1 MREVKIRDI
10 ANVYSGNSA
19 PQNKNDFSL
28 EGIPFIRASSLDF
41 LEKGGDLDNC
51 EKISLQDA
59 KRLKLK
65 LFPAN
70 SIVFAKSG
78 MSAKMGRIYL
88 LERNAY
94 VVSHLAVI
102 VPKKGQN
109 ISSLFL
115 KYYFKKFSPVS
126 LIRDSAY
133 PSIRLSD
140 IENWIIRIP
149 AFVEQLEI
157 ATILLK
163 TENLVNQRKQSIETL
178 EALIKSVFLEMFGD
192 PYLNVK
198 KWKLVRMSAVIDSIV
213 SGWSANGEQRQ
224 KNIDE
229 LGVLKV
235 SAVTSGFF
243 RPEEYKAINR
253 TQIDRPLIHPQ
264 KNDILFS
271 RANTRE
277 LVGAI
282 CIVNEDH
289 EDLFLPDKLWKINL
303 NLSQVQPYYFK
314 YTLSNPGFRKSVAR
328 KATGTSGSMVNI
340 SQAKFQNHLFPNP
353 PITLQRQFNRVA
365 EFASQ
370 QEKQLKDSL
379 NRLETLFQSLLQ
391 KAFRGELILNNS
403 EYSFQK
409 AVTDL
414 NWFEEQLQTMQP
426 YGFSSEIIKVL
437 AEIRDKEEIETI
449 DDLSEALK
457 ENHFPEINEIVD
469 LKELLYSFEAT
480 LLCEVDD
487 QEQIQ
492 QLISHPALQ
501 HTNIDLAFNKLLE
514 ERKLER
520 EKVNQEIIKENDRTL
535 RFMNRTL
542 FQQMSFGDEQV
553 NLAHF
558 IHESFQDK
566 EFTVSGI
573 MERLRAKQALQ
584 GKKASEIKND
594 VFALIQKFIKTEF
607 VDLPFTFQELY
618 RRLREKLFCPSFDLL
633 HEFVVIELD
642 RKPGLLQMYYPGDM
656 ANQFPKHFQ
665 HLQNERASNKLYLI
679 ATYGNSQD

>member
-1 MREVKIRDI
+1 MISKKFSTLFQFEPKSNIKAGAGLDKGKYPFYTSSTILTKKIDV
-10 ANVYSGNSA
+10 AQY
-19 PQNKNDFSL
+19 
-28 EGIPFIRASSLDF
+28 
-41 LEKGGDLDNC
+41 KG
-51 EKISLQDA
+51 
-59 KRLKLK
+59 
-65 LFPAN
+65 N
-70 SIVFAKSG
+70 SIVIGTGGQPSVHYASIPFSTSTHCVVVTPKT
-78 MSAKMGRIYL
+78 KEINPR
-88 LERNAY
+88 Y
-94 VVSHLAVI
+94 VYYFLKNNMHILQ
-102 VPKKGQN
+102 KGFRGAGLKN
-109 ISSLFL
+109 ISKSYLDQIEIPVISL
-115 KYYFKKFSPVS
+115 
-126 LIRDSAY
+126 
-133 PSIRLSD
+133 
-140 IENWIIRIP
+140 EEQNRI
-149 AFVEQLEI
+149 VWVLD
-157 ATILLK
+157 K
-163 TENLVNQRKQSIETL
+163 TEKLICQRKQSIEAL
-178 EALIKSVFLEMFGD
+178 EALIKSFFLEMFGD
-192 PYLNVK
+192 PVLNPQEYPIISLSQLG
-198 KWKLVRMSAVIDSIV
+198 KWQSGGTPLRSKEYYYDGNIPWYSSGELNDVYIFQSKENINSRAIRETSAKLVKAGSLLLGMYDTAALKSSITRVDASCNQAIAFSLLSENKCNSLYVYMAIQLGKRMHLSRRRGVR
-213 SGWSANGEQRQ
+213 QR
-224 KNIDE
+224 
-229 LGVLKV
+229 
-235 SAVTSGFF
+235 
-243 RPEEYKAINR
+243 
-253 TQIDRPLIHPQ
+253 
-264 KNDILFS
+264 
-271 RANTRE
+271 
-277 LVGAI
+277 
-282 CIVNEDH
+282 
-289 EDLFLPDKLWKINL
+289 NL
-303 NLSQVQPYYFK
+303 NLNMIKGIKIPLPPVKDQNRYALIFEK
-314 YTLSNPGFRKSVAR
+314 TLDEIDK
-328 KATGTSGSMVNI
+328 
-340 SQAKFQNHLFPNP
+340 
-353 PITLQRQFNRVA
+353 
-365 EFASQ
+365 
-370 QEKQLKDSL
+370 LKDSL

-391 KAFRGELILNNS
+391 KAFRGELVLNNS

-409 AVTDL
+409 AITDL

-426 YGFSSEIIKVL
+426 HSFSSEIIKVL

-457 ENHFPEINEIVD
+457 ENHLPGIDEIVD
-469 LKELLYSFEAT
+469 LKELLYSFGVT

-487 QEQIQ
+487 QEQVQ

-542 FQQMSFGDEQV
+542 FQEMSFRDEQV

-642 RKPGLLQMYYPGDM
+642 RKPGLLQMFYPGDM

-665 HLQNERASNKLYLI
+665 HLQNEKASNKLYLI

>member
-1 MREVKIRDI
+1 M
-10 ANVYSGNSA
+10 
-19 PQNKNDFSL
+19 
-28 EGIPFIRASSLDF
+28 
-41 LEKGGDLDNC
+41 
-51 EKISLQDA
+51 IS
-59 KRLKLK
+59 
-65 LFPAN
+65 
-70 SIVFAKSG
+70 
-78 MSAKMGRIYL
+78 
-88 LERNAY
+88 
-94 VVSHLAVI
+94 
-102 VPKKGQN
+102 
-109 ISSLFL
+109 
-115 KYYFKKFSPVS
+115 KKFSALFQFEPKSNIKAGAGRDKGKFPFYTSSSNQTKRVDEAQYRGNSIIFGTGGQPSVHYASTPFSTSTDCFVVIPKTKEINPQYVYYFFKGNMHILQKGFRGAGLKHISKGYIDKIDIPVIS
-126 LIRDSAY
+126 L
-133 PSIRLSD
+133 
-140 IENWIIRIP
+140 
-149 AFVEQLEI
+149 EQQNEI
-157 ATILLK
+157 VWVLDK
-163 TENLVNQRKQSIETL
+163 TEKLICQRKQSIETL
-178 EALIKSVFLEMFGD
+178 EALIKSVFLKMFGD
-192 PYLNVK
+192 PILNPQK
-198 KWKLVRMSAVIDSIV
+198 YPIISLSQLGKWQSGGTPLRSEEHYYDGNIPWYSSGELNDVHISQSKENINSQAIKETSAKLVKAGSLLLGMYDTAALKSSITLVDASCNQAIAFSLLSENKCNSLYVYMAIQLGKRMHLSRRRGVR
-213 SGWSANGEQRQ
+213 QR
-224 KNIDE
+224 
-229 LGVLKV
+229 
-235 SAVTSGFF
+235 
-243 RPEEYKAINR
+243 
-253 TQIDRPLIHPQ
+253 
-264 KNDILFS
+264 
-271 RANTRE
+271 
-277 LVGAI
+277 
-282 CIVNEDH
+282 
-289 EDLFLPDKLWKINL
+289 NL
-303 NLSQVQPYYFK
+303 NLNMIKGIKIPLPPVKDQNRYALIFEK
-314 YTLSNPGFRKSVAR
+314 TLDEIDK
-328 KATGTSGSMVNI
+328 
-340 SQAKFQNHLFPNP
+340 
-353 PITLQRQFNRVA
+353 
-365 EFASQ
+365 
-370 QEKQLKDSL
+370 LKDSL
-379 NRLETLFQSLLQ
+379 DRLETLFQSLLQ
-391 KAFRGELILNNS
+391 KAFRGELVLNNS

-409 AVTDL
+409 AIADL
-414 NWFEEQLQTMQP
+414 NWFEQQLQAMQH

-469 LKELLYSFEAT
+469 LKELLYSFGVT

-665 HLQNERASNKLYLI
+665 HLQNEKAANKLYLI
-679 ATYGNSQD
+679 ATYGNSQN

>member
-157 ATILLK
+157 ANILLK

-178 EALIKSVFLEMFGD
+178 EALVKSVFLEMFGD
-192 PYLNVK
+192 PKLNDKYWPRKKIGKIIDSTQYGVGRKSNDEAVGMPMLRMNNITYAGNIDLKDIKWIELSEEEREKYNLKKRDLLFNRTNSPELVGKTAVWEFDEAFTFAGYLVRIRFKESEINPYFVSAYLNSKYGKQLLYFKAKPSNNMSNISPSLLERLEIVIPPIELQNK
-198 KWKLVRMSAVIDSIV
+198 YELVV
-213 SGWSANGEQRQ
+213 
-224 KNIDE
+224 
-229 LGVLKV
+229 
-235 SAVTSGFF
+235 
-243 RPEEYKAINR
+243 KAINQR
-253 TQIDRPLIHPQ
+253 KEEI
-264 KNDILFS
+264 
-271 RANTRE
+271 
-277 LVGAI
+277 
-282 CIVNEDH
+282 
-289 EDLFLPDKLWKINL
+289 
-303 NLSQVQPYYFK
+303 
-314 YTLSNPGFRKSVAR
+314 RKSLV
-328 KATGTSGSMVNI
+328 I
-340 SQAKFQNHLFPNP
+340 
-353 PITLQRQFNRVA
+353 
-365 EFASQ
+365 
-370 QEKQLKDSL
+370 
-379 NRLETLFQSLLQ
+379 LETLFQSLLQ

-469 LKELLYSFEAT
+469 LKELLYSFGVT

-487 QEQIQ
+487 QKQIQ

-501 HTNIDLAFNKLLE
+501 HTNIDLAFNKLLK

-542 FQQMSFGDEQV
+542 FQEMLFGDEQV

-584 GKKASEIKND
+584 GKKASEVKND

-665 HLQNERASNKLYLI
+665 HLQNEKASNKLYLI

>member
-1 MREVKIRDI
+1 MISKKFSTLFQFEPKSNIKAGAGLDKGKYPFYTSSTILTKKIDV
-10 ANVYSGNSA
+10 AQY
-19 PQNKNDFSL
+19 
-28 EGIPFIRASSLDF
+28 
-41 LEKGGDLDNC
+41 KG
-51 EKISLQDA
+51 
-59 KRLKLK
+59 
-65 LFPAN
+65 N
-70 SIVFAKSG
+70 SIVIGTGGQPSVHYASIPFSTSTHCVVVTPKT
-78 MSAKMGRIYL
+78 KEINPR
-88 LERNAY
+88 Y
-94 VVSHLAVI
+94 VYYFLKNNMHILQ
-102 VPKKGQN
+102 KGFRGAGLKN
-109 ISSLFL
+109 ISKSYLDQIEIPVISL
-115 KYYFKKFSPVS
+115 
-126 LIRDSAY
+126 
-133 PSIRLSD
+133 
-140 IENWIIRIP
+140 EEQNRI
-149 AFVEQLEI
+149 VWVLD
-157 ATILLK
+157 K
-163 TENLVNQRKQSIETL
+163 TEKLICQRKQSIEAL

-192 PYLNVK
+192 PVLNPQEYPIISLSQLG
-198 KWKLVRMSAVIDSIV
+198 KWQSGGTPLRSKEYYYDGNIPWYSSGELNDVHIFQSKENINSRAIRETSAKLVKAGSLLLGMYDTAALKSSITRVDASCNQAIAFSLLSENKCNSLYVYMAIQLGKRMHLSRRRGVR
-213 SGWSANGEQRQ
+213 QR
-224 KNIDE
+224 
-229 LGVLKV
+229 
-235 SAVTSGFF
+235 
-243 RPEEYKAINR
+243 
-253 TQIDRPLIHPQ
+253 
-264 KNDILFS
+264 
-271 RANTRE
+271 
-277 LVGAI
+277 
-282 CIVNEDH
+282 
-289 EDLFLPDKLWKINL
+289 NL
-303 NLSQVQPYYFK
+303 NLNMIKGIKIPLPPVKDQKRYALIFEK
-314 YTLSNPGFRKSVAR
+314 TLDEIDK
-328 KATGTSGSMVNI
+328 
-340 SQAKFQNHLFPNP
+340 
-353 PITLQRQFNRVA
+353 
-365 EFASQ
+365 
-370 QEKQLKDSL
+370 LKDSL
-379 NRLETLFQSLLQ
+379 NRLETLFLSLLQ
-391 KAFRGELILNNS
+391 KAFRGELVLNNS

-409 AVTDL
+409 AITDL

-426 YGFSSEIIKVL
+426 HSFSSEIIKVL

-457 ENHFPEINEIVD
+457 ENHLPGIDEIVD
-469 LKELLYSFEAT
+469 LKELLYSFGVT

-487 QEQIQ
+487 QEQVQ

-542 FQQMSFGDEQV
+542 FQEMSFGDEQV

-642 RKPGLLQMYYPGDM
+642 RKPGLLQMFYPGDM

-665 HLQNERASNKLYLI
+665 HLQNEKASNKLYLI

>member
-1 MREVKIRDI
+1 MISKKFSTLFQFEPKSNIKAGAGLDKGKYPFYTSSTILTKKIDV
-10 ANVYSGNSA
+10 AQY
-19 PQNKNDFSL
+19 
-28 EGIPFIRASSLDF
+28 
-41 LEKGGDLDNC
+41 KG
-51 EKISLQDA
+51 
-59 KRLKLK
+59 
-65 LFPAN
+65 N
-70 SIVFAKSG
+70 SIVIGTGGQPSVHYASIPFSTSTHCVVVTPKT
-78 MSAKMGRIYL
+78 KEINPR
-88 LERNAY
+88 Y
-94 VVSHLAVI
+94 VYYFLKNNMHILQ
-102 VPKKGQN
+102 KGFRGAGLKN
-109 ISSLFL
+109 ISKSYLDQIEIPVISL
-115 KYYFKKFSPVS
+115 
-126 LIRDSAY
+126 
-133 PSIRLSD
+133 
-140 IENWIIRIP
+140 EEQNRI
-149 AFVEQLEI
+149 VWVLD
-157 ATILLK
+157 K
-163 TENLVNQRKQSIETL
+163 TEKLICQRKQSIEAL

-192 PYLNVK
+192 PVLNPQEYPIISLSQLG
-198 KWKLVRMSAVIDSIV
+198 KWQSGGTPLRSKEYYYDGNIPWYSSGELNDVHIFQSKENINSRAIRETSAKLVKAGSLLLGMYDTAALKSSITRVDASCNQAIAFSLLSENKCNSLYVYMAIQLGKRMHLSRRRGVR
-213 SGWSANGEQRQ
+213 QR
-224 KNIDE
+224 
-229 LGVLKV
+229 
-235 SAVTSGFF
+235 
-243 RPEEYKAINR
+243 
-253 TQIDRPLIHPQ
+253 
-264 KNDILFS
+264 
-271 RANTRE
+271 
-277 LVGAI
+277 
-282 CIVNEDH
+282 
-289 EDLFLPDKLWKINL
+289 NL
-303 NLSQVQPYYFK
+303 NLNMIKGIKIPLPPVKDQNRYALIFEK
-314 YTLSNPGFRKSVAR
+314 TLDEIDK
-328 KATGTSGSMVNI
+328 
-340 SQAKFQNHLFPNP
+340 
-353 PITLQRQFNRVA
+353 
-365 EFASQ
+365 
-370 QEKQLKDSL
+370 LKDSL

-391 KAFRGELILNNS
+391 KAFRGELVLNNS

-469 LKELLYSFEAT
+469 LKELLYSFGVT

-487 QEQIQ
+487 QKQIQ

-501 HTNIDLAFNKLLE
+501 HTNIDLAFNKLLK

-542 FQQMSFGDEQV
+542 FQEMLFGDEQV

-584 GKKASEIKND
+584 GKKASEVKND
-594 VFALIQKFIKTEF
+594 VFALIQKFIKIEF

-665 HLQNERASNKLYLI
+665 HLQNEKASNKLYLI

>member
-1 MREVKIRDI
+1 MISKKFSTLFQFEPKSNIKAGAGLDKGKYPFYTSSTILTKKIDV
-10 ANVYSGNSA
+10 AQY
-19 PQNKNDFSL
+19 
-28 EGIPFIRASSLDF
+28 
-41 LEKGGDLDNC
+41 KG
-51 EKISLQDA
+51 
-59 KRLKLK
+59 
-65 LFPAN
+65 N
-70 SIVFAKSG
+70 SIVIGTGGQPSVHYASIPFSTSTHCVVVTPKT
-78 MSAKMGRIYL
+78 KEINPR
-88 LERNAY
+88 Y
-94 VVSHLAVI
+94 VYYFLKNNMHILQ
-102 VPKKGQN
+102 KGFRGAGLKN
-109 ISSLFL
+109 ISKSYLDQIEIPVISL
-115 KYYFKKFSPVS
+115 
-126 LIRDSAY
+126 
-133 PSIRLSD
+133 
-140 IENWIIRIP
+140 EEQNRI
-149 AFVEQLEI
+149 VWVLD
-157 ATILLK
+157 K
-163 TENLVNQRKQSIETL
+163 TEKLICQRKQSIEAL

-192 PYLNVK
+192 PVLNPQEYPIISLSQLG
-198 KWKLVRMSAVIDSIV
+198 KWQSGGTPLRSKEYYYDGNIPWYSSGELNDVYIFQSKENINSRAIRETSAKLVKAGSLLLGMYDTAALKSSITRVDASCNQAIAFSLLSENKCNSLYVYMAIQLGKRMHLSRRRGVR
-213 SGWSANGEQRQ
+213 QR
-224 KNIDE
+224 
-229 LGVLKV
+229 
-235 SAVTSGFF
+235 
-243 RPEEYKAINR
+243 
-253 TQIDRPLIHPQ
+253 
-264 KNDILFS
+264 
-271 RANTRE
+271 
-277 LVGAI
+277 
-282 CIVNEDH
+282 
-289 EDLFLPDKLWKINL
+289 NL
-303 NLSQVQPYYFK
+303 NLNMIKGIKIPLPPVKDQNRYALIFEK
-314 YTLSNPGFRKSVAR
+314 TLDEIDK
-328 KATGTSGSMVNI
+328 
-340 SQAKFQNHLFPNP
+340 
-353 PITLQRQFNRVA
+353 
-365 EFASQ
+365 
-370 QEKQLKDSL
+370 LKDSL

-391 KAFRGELILNNS
+391 KAFRGELVLNNS

-409 AVTDL
+409 AITDL

-426 YGFSSEIIKVL
+426 HSFSSEIIKVL
-437 AEIRDKEEIETI
+437 AEIRYKEEIETI

-457 ENHFPEINEIVD
+457 ENHLPGIDEIVD
-469 LKELLYSFEAT
+469 LKELLYSFGVT

-487 QEQIQ
+487 QEQVQ

-542 FQQMSFGDEQV
+542 FQEMSFRDEQV

-642 RKPGLLQMYYPGDM
+642 RKPGLLQMFYPGDM

-665 HLQNERASNKLYLI
+665 HLQNEKASNKLYLI

>member
-1 MREVKIRDI
+1 M
-10 ANVYSGNSA
+10 
-19 PQNKNDFSL
+19 
-28 EGIPFIRASSLDF
+28 
-41 LEKGGDLDNC
+41 
-51 EKISLQDA
+51 
-59 KRLKLK
+59 
-65 LFPAN
+65 
-70 SIVFAKSG
+70 
-78 MSAKMGRIYL
+78 
-88 LERNAY
+88 
-94 VVSHLAVI
+94 
-102 VPKKGQN
+102 
-109 ISSLFL
+109 
-115 KYYFKKFSPVS
+115 
-126 LIRDSAY
+126 
-133 PSIRLSD
+133 
-140 IENWIIRIP
+140 
-149 AFVEQLEI
+149 
-157 ATILLK
+157 
-163 TENLVNQRKQSIETL
+163 

-192 PYLNVK
+192 PVLNPQEYPIISLSQLG
-198 KWKLVRMSAVIDSIV
+198 KWQSGGTPLRSKEYYYDGNIPWYSSGELNDVYIFQSKENINSRAIRETSAKLVKAGSLLLGMYDTAALKSSITRVDASCNQAIAFSLLSENKCNSLYVYMAIQLGKRMHLSRRRGVR
-213 SGWSANGEQRQ
+213 QR
-224 KNIDE
+224 
-229 LGVLKV
+229 
-235 SAVTSGFF
+235 
-243 RPEEYKAINR
+243 
-253 TQIDRPLIHPQ
+253 
-264 KNDILFS
+264 
-271 RANTRE
+271 
-277 LVGAI
+277 
-282 CIVNEDH
+282 
-289 EDLFLPDKLWKINL
+289 NL
-303 NLSQVQPYYFK
+303 NLNMIKGIKIPLPPVKDQNRYALIFEK
-314 YTLSNPGFRKSVAR
+314 TLDEIDK
-328 KATGTSGSMVNI
+328 
-340 SQAKFQNHLFPNP
+340 
-353 PITLQRQFNRVA
+353 
-365 EFASQ
+365 
-370 QEKQLKDSL
+370 LKDSL

-391 KAFRGELILNNS
+391 KAFRGELVLNNS

-409 AVTDL
+409 AITDL

-426 YGFSSEIIKVL
+426 HSFSSEIIKVL

-457 ENHFPEINEIVD
+457 ENHLPGIDEIVD
-469 LKELLYSFEAT
+469 LKELLYSFGVT

-487 QEQIQ
+487 QEQVQ

-542 FQQMSFGDEQV
+542 FQEMSFRDEQV

-642 RKPGLLQMYYPGDM
+642 RKPGLLQMFYPGDM

-665 HLQNERASNKLYLI
+665 HLQNEKASNKLYLI

>member
-1 MREVKIRDI
+1 MISKKFSTLFQFEPKSNIKAGAGLDKGKYPFYTSSTILTKKIDV
-10 ANVYSGNSA
+10 AQY
-19 PQNKNDFSL
+19 
-28 EGIPFIRASSLDF
+28 
-41 LEKGGDLDNC
+41 KG
-51 EKISLQDA
+51 
-59 KRLKLK
+59 
-65 LFPAN
+65 N
-70 SIVFAKSG
+70 SIVIGTGGQPSVHYASIPFSTSTHCVVVTPKT
-78 MSAKMGRIYL
+78 KEINPR
-88 LERNAY
+88 Y
-94 VVSHLAVI
+94 VYYFLKNNMHILQ
-102 VPKKGQN
+102 KGFRGAGLKN
-109 ISSLFL
+109 ISKSYLDQIEIPVISL
-115 KYYFKKFSPVS
+115 
-126 LIRDSAY
+126 
-133 PSIRLSD
+133 
-140 IENWIIRIP
+140 EEQNRI
-149 AFVEQLEI
+149 VWVLD
-157 ATILLK
+157 K
-163 TENLVNQRKQSIETL
+163 TEKLICQRKQSIEAL

-192 PYLNVK
+192 PVLNPQEYPIISLSQLG
-198 KWKLVRMSAVIDSIV
+198 KWQSGGTPLRSKEYYYDGNIPWYSSGELNDVHIFQSKENINSRAIRETSAKLVKAGSLLLGMYDTAALKSSITRVDASCNQAIAFSLLSENKCNSLYVYMAIQLGKRMHLSRRRGVR
-213 SGWSANGEQRQ
+213 QR
-224 KNIDE
+224 
-229 LGVLKV
+229 
-235 SAVTSGFF
+235 
-243 RPEEYKAINR
+243 
-253 TQIDRPLIHPQ
+253 
-264 KNDILFS
+264 
-271 RANTRE
+271 
-277 LVGAI
+277 
-282 CIVNEDH
+282 
-289 EDLFLPDKLWKINL
+289 NL
-303 NLSQVQPYYFK
+303 NLNMIKGIKIPLPPVKDQNRYALIFEK
-314 YTLSNPGFRKSVAR
+314 TLDEIDK
-328 KATGTSGSMVNI
+328 
-340 SQAKFQNHLFPNP
+340 
-353 PITLQRQFNRVA
+353 
-365 EFASQ
+365 
-370 QEKQLKDSL
+370 LKDSL

-391 KAFRGELILNNS
+391 KAFRGELVLNNS

-469 LKELLYSFEAT
+469 LKELLYSFGVT

-487 QEQIQ
+487 QKQIQ

-501 HTNIDLAFNKLLE
+501 HTNIDLAFNKLLK

-542 FQQMSFGDEQV
+542 FQEMLFGDEQV

-566 EFTVSGI
+566 EFMVSGI

-584 GKKASEIKND
+584 GKKASEVKND
-594 VFALIQKFIKTEF
+594 VFALIQKFIKIEF

-665 HLQNERASNKLYLI
+665 HLQNEKASNKLYLI

>member
-1 MREVKIRDI
+1 MISKKFSTLFQFEPKSNIKAGAGLDKGKYPFYTSSTILTKKIDV
-10 ANVYSGNSA
+10 AQY
-19 PQNKNDFSL
+19 
-28 EGIPFIRASSLDF
+28 
-41 LEKGGDLDNC
+41 KG
-51 EKISLQDA
+51 
-59 KRLKLK
+59 
-65 LFPAN
+65 N
-70 SIVFAKSG
+70 SIVIGTGGQPSVHYASIPFSTSTHCVVVTPKT
-78 MSAKMGRIYL
+78 KEINPR
-88 LERNAY
+88 Y
-94 VVSHLAVI
+94 VYYFLKNNMHILQ
-102 VPKKGQN
+102 KGFRGAGLKN
-109 ISSLFL
+109 ISKSYLDQIEIPVISL
-115 KYYFKKFSPVS
+115 
-126 LIRDSAY
+126 
-133 PSIRLSD
+133 
-140 IENWIIRIP
+140 EEQNRI
-149 AFVEQLEI
+149 VWVLD
-157 ATILLK
+157 K
-163 TENLVNQRKQSIETL
+163 TEKLICQRKQSIEAL

-192 PYLNVK
+192 PVLNPQEYPIISLSQLG
-198 KWKLVRMSAVIDSIV
+198 KWQSGGTPLRSKEYYYDGNIPWYSSGELNDVYIFQSKENINSRAIRETSAKLVKAGSLLLGMYDTAALKSSITRVDASCNQAIAFSLLSENKCNSLYVYMAIQLGKRMHLSRRRGVR
-213 SGWSANGEQRQ
+213 QR
-224 KNIDE
+224 
-229 LGVLKV
+229 
-235 SAVTSGFF
+235 
-243 RPEEYKAINR
+243 
-253 TQIDRPLIHPQ
+253 
-264 KNDILFS
+264 
-271 RANTRE
+271 
-277 LVGAI
+277 
-282 CIVNEDH
+282 
-289 EDLFLPDKLWKINL
+289 NL
-303 NLSQVQPYYFK
+303 NLNMIKGIKIPLPPVKDQNRYALIFEK
-314 YTLSNPGFRKSVAR
+314 TLDEIDK
-328 KATGTSGSMVNI
+328 
-340 SQAKFQNHLFPNP
+340 
-353 PITLQRQFNRVA
+353 
-365 EFASQ
+365 
-370 QEKQLKDSL
+370 LKDSL

-391 KAFRGELILNNS
+391 KAFRGELVLNNS

-409 AVTDL
+409 AITDL

-426 YGFSSEIIKVL
+426 HSFSSEIIKVL

-457 ENHFPEINEIVD
+457 ENHLPGIDEIVD
-469 LKELLYSFEAT
+469 LKELLYSFGVT

-487 QEQIQ
+487 QEQVQ

-542 FQQMSFGDEQV
+542 FQEMSFRDEQV

-642 RKPGLLQMYYPGDM
+642 RKPGLLQMFYPGDM

-665 HLQNERASNKLYLI
+665 HLQNEKASNKLYLI

>member
-1 MREVKIRDI
+1 MISKKFSTLFQFEPKSNIKAGAGLDKGKYPFYTSSTILTKKIDV
-10 ANVYSGNSA
+10 AQY
-19 PQNKNDFSL
+19 
-28 EGIPFIRASSLDF
+28 
-41 LEKGGDLDNC
+41 KG
-51 EKISLQDA
+51 
-59 KRLKLK
+59 
-65 LFPAN
+65 N
-70 SIVFAKSG
+70 SIVIGTGGQPSVHYASSPFSTSTHCVVVTPKT
-78 MSAKMGRIYL
+78 KEINPR
-88 LERNAY
+88 Y
-94 VVSHLAVI
+94 VYYFLKNNMHILQ
-102 VPKKGQN
+102 KGFRGAGLKN
-109 ISSLFL
+109 ISKSYLDQIEIPVISL
-115 KYYFKKFSPVS
+115 
-126 LIRDSAY
+126 
-133 PSIRLSD
+133 
-140 IENWIIRIP
+140 EEQNRI
-149 AFVEQLEI
+149 VWVLD
-157 ATILLK
+157 K
-163 TENLVNQRKQSIETL
+163 TEKLICQRKQSIEAL

-192 PYLNVK
+192 PVLNPQEYPIISLSQLG
-198 KWKLVRMSAVIDSIV
+198 KWQSGGTPLRSKEYYYDGNIPWYSSGELNDVHIFQSKENINSRAIRETSAKLVKAGSLLLGMYDTAALKSSITRVDASCNQAIAFSLLSENKCNSLYVYMAIQLGKRMHLSRRRGVR
-213 SGWSANGEQRQ
+213 QR
-224 KNIDE
+224 
-229 LGVLKV
+229 
-235 SAVTSGFF
+235 
-243 RPEEYKAINR
+243 
-253 TQIDRPLIHPQ
+253 
-264 KNDILFS
+264 
-271 RANTRE
+271 
-277 LVGAI
+277 
-282 CIVNEDH
+282 
-289 EDLFLPDKLWKINL
+289 NL
-303 NLSQVQPYYFK
+303 NLNMIKGIKIPLPPVKDQNRYALIFEK
-314 YTLSNPGFRKSVAR
+314 TLDEIDK
-328 KATGTSGSMVNI
+328 
-340 SQAKFQNHLFPNP
+340 
-353 PITLQRQFNRVA
+353 
-365 EFASQ
+365 
-370 QEKQLKDSL
+370 LKDSL

-391 KAFRGELILNNS
+391 KAFRGELVLNNS

-469 LKELLYSFEAT
+469 LKELLYSFGVT

-487 QEQIQ
+487 QKQIQ

-501 HTNIDLAFNKLLE
+501 HTNIDLAFNKLLK

-542 FQQMSFGDEQV
+542 FQEMLFGDEQV

-584 GKKASEIKND
+584 GKKASEVKND
-594 VFALIQKFIKTEF
+594 VFALIQKFIKIEF

-665 HLQNERASNKLYLI
+665 HLQNEKASNKLYLI